1 MRLSLA
7 TNAVVAS
14 LIGFA
19 VVLPLIVEAGK
30 AVGASGAQTAM
41 FVAVACFAV
50 AIESAFLSWRH
61 RIPVVC
67 AFSTAGLALIG
78 ASKGFTVAEAA
89 GALTATGLM
98 ITVTGLVRPFTTL
111 VAKIPGG
118 IAAGMLAGVLLPF
131 VLAAAR
137 AGQGDPGLV
146 LPLTLLYFAVRLWN
160 GAYAILAVLAAGIAM
175 TVIGG
180 ATLALPVPALPEF
193 EIFMP
198 EISLPSL
205 IGIAIPLYLVTMASQ
220 NLPGLAVLRAD
231 GYEPPAG
238 PLIAVTGLLSA
249 VSGLFATITTN
260 LAAITAAICTGPDTH
275 PDPDRRWLTGIWYA
289 LCYALI
295 GVFGVSLVAIV
306 TVLPSSLIALVV
318 GLGLLN
324 PLINATMIA
333 MKDEDERVPA
343 MTTLIVTASGVAFFG
358 IGSAFWGLVAG
369 LAIFFSSRPVWRKLQ

>member
-7 TNAVVAS
+7 TNAMVAA

-19 VVLPLIVEAGK
+19 VTLPLIFQAGK
-30 AVGASGAQTAM
+30 AIGASGAQTAM
-41 FVAVACFAV
+41 FVAISCFAV
-50 AIESAFLSWRH
+50 AVESAYLSWRYK
-61 RIPVVC
+61 IPVVC

-78 ASKGFTVAEAA
+78 ASNGFTLPEAA

-98 ITVTGLVRPFTTL
+98 IAVTGLVRPFTTL

-131 VLAAAR
+131 VLGAAR
-137 AGQGDPGLV
+137 AGQADPGLV

-175 TVIGG
+175 TIVNG
-180 ATLALPVPALPEF
+180 ATLALPAPALPQF

-231 GYEPPAG
+231 GYTPPAG
-238 PLIAVTGLLSA
+238 PLIAVTGILSA

-275 PDPDRRWLTGIWYA
+275 PDPARRWITGVWYA
-289 LCYALI
+289 LCYGLI
-295 GVFGVSLVAIV
+295 GLFGVSLVTMVAL
-306 TVLPSSLIALVV
+306 LPASLIALVV

-333 MKDEDERVPA
+333 MKDEDKRVPA
-343 MTTLIVTASGVAFFG
+343 MTTLIVTASGVAFFD

>member
-7 TNAVVAS
+7 TNAVVAA

-19 VVLPLIVEAGK
+19 VTLPLIFEAGK
-30 AVGASGAQTAM
+30 AIGASGTQTAM
-41 FVAVACFAV
+41 FVAVSCFAV
-50 AIESAFLSWRH
+50 AVESAFLSWRYK
-61 RIPVVC
+61 IPVVC

-78 ASKGFTVAEAA
+78 ASEGFTVAELA

-131 VLAAAR
+131 VLGAAR
-137 AGQGDPGLV
+137 AGQTDPGLV

-175 TVIGG
+175 TVYDG
-180 ATLALPVPALPEF
+180 AALAFPAPGLPDF

-231 GYEPPAG
+231 GYQPPAG

-275 PDPDRRWLTGIWYA
+275 PDPAQRWITGMWYA
-289 LCYALI
+289 LCYTLI
-295 GVFGVSLVAIV
+295 GLFGVSLVAMV
-306 TVLPSSLIALVV
+306 AVLPSSLIALVV

-358 IGSAFWGLVAG
+358 IGSAFWGLAAG

>member
-7 TNAVVAS
+7 TNAVVAA

-19 VVLPLIVEAGK
+19 VTLPLIFQAGK
-30 AVGASGAQTAM
+30 AIGASDVQTAM
-41 FVAVACFAV
+41 FVTVSCFAV
-50 AIESAFLSWRH
+50 AIESAYLSWRYK
-61 RIPVVC
+61 IPVVC

-78 ASKGFTVAEAA
+78 ASDGFTISDAA
-89 GALTATGLM
+89 GALIATGLM
-98 ITVTGLVRPFTTL
+98 IVVTGLVRPFTTL

-131 VLAAAR
+131 VLGAAQ
-137 AGQGDPGLV
+137 AGEADPGLV
-146 LPLTLLYFAVRLWN
+146 LPLTVLYFAVRLWN

-175 TVIGG
+175 SVFGG
-180 ATLALPVPALPEF
+180 ATLALPAPGMPEF
-193 EIFMP
+193 ELLMP
-198 EISLPSL
+198 TLSLPSL

-231 GYEPPAG
+231 GYAPPAG
-238 PLIAVTGLLSA
+238 PLIAVTGMLSTI
-249 VSGLFATITTN
+249 SGLFAAITTN
-260 LAAITAAICTGPDTH
+260 LAAITAAICTGLDTH
-275 PDPDRRWLTGIWYA
+275 PDSARRWITGLWYGV
-289 LCYALI
+289 CYALI
-295 GVFGVSLVAIV
+295 GLFGVSLVAIV
-306 TVLPSSLIALVV
+306 TVLPTALIALVV

-369 LAIFFSSRPVWRKLQ
+369 LTIFFSSRPVWRKLQ

>member
-7 TNAVVAS
+7 TNAAVAA

-19 VVLPLIVEAGK
+19 VTLPLIFQAGT
-30 AVGASGAQTAM
+30 AIGASGAQIAM
-41 FVAVACFAV
+41 FVAVSCFAV
-50 AIESAFLSWRH
+50 AAESAFLSWRYK
-61 RIPVVC
+61 IPVVC

-78 ASKGFTVAEAA
+78 ASSGFTIAEAA

-98 ITVTGLVRPFTTL
+98 IAVTGLVRPVTTL

-137 AGQGDPGLV
+137 AGQADPGLV
-146 LPLTLLYFAVRLWN
+146 LPLALLYFAMRLWN
-160 GAYAILAVLAAGIAM
+160 GAYAILAVLAAGIAL
-175 TVIGG
+175 TVIGDE
-180 ATLALPVPALPEF
+180 ALALPAPALPEF
-193 EIFMP
+193 EVFVP
-198 EISLPSL
+198 ALSLPSL
-205 IGIAIPLYLVTMASQ
+205 VGIAIPLYLVTMASQ

-231 GYEPPAG
+231 GYAPPAG
-238 PLIAVTGLLSA
+238 PLIAVTGILSTI
-249 VSGLFATITTN
+249 SGLFAAITTN

-275 PDPDRRWLTGIWYA
+275 PDPARRWITGLWYGV
-289 LCYALI
+289 CYALI
-295 GVFGVSLVAIV
+295 GLFGVSLVAIV

-333 MKDEDERVPA
+333 MKDTDERVPA
-343 MTTLIVTASGVAFFG
+343 MTTLIVTASGVTFFG
-358 IGSAFWGLVAG
+358 VGSAFWGLVAG